1 MLAGWKCSLAG
12 YTGSCLLDM
21 LAGWICYERTP
32 DAGSA
37 GCAGCARGRNI
48 KFSKASKNAFQ
59 NSRFKPV
66 LSTFLSFWLRIPT
79 GEQMSHFFC
88 LFGMFGPWPIF
99 SAFLAQGPFFLY
111 FWSMAHF
118 FCTFGRCQYKLKMA
132 KLYNK
137 KAIFSEQAK
146 VDNPFFLEKNL
157 AYPMRQN
164 YRKNRRDFCAHDV
177 LWWPMRQKHRKN

>member
-21 LAGWICYERTP
+21 LAGWICYERMP

-79 GEQMSHFFC
+79 GEQMSHFSVFLACLAHGPFFLHFWPRGHFFC
-88 LFGMFGPWPIF
+88 TFGPWPIF
-99 SAFLAQGPFFLY
+99 SVLLADVNINSRWPNYITKKPLFLNKLR
-111 FWSMAHF
+111 SITHF
-118 FCTFGRCQYKLKMA
+118 FWKR
-132 KLYNK
+132 
-137 KAIFSEQAK
+137 I
-146 VDNPFFLEKNL
+146 
-157 AYPMRQN
+157 
-164 YRKNRRDFCAHDV
+164 
-177 LWWPMRQKHRKN
+177 